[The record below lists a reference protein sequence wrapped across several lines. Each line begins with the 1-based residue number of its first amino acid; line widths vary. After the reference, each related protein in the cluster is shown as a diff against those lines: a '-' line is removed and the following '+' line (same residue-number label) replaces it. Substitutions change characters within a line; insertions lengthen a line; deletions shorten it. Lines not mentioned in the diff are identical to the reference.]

1 MKSNFITLA
10 LGLVLGLA
18 VPSSAV
24 IAQDQ
29 VDVGLF
35 QNNNMLEVR
44 VKPSAEFNGIFSSI
58 VFTIKWD
65 RSTGATLGNVAQ
77 EGAVQQYIPISR
89 SGNVHENGPLNYQV
103 YAGFGTQ
110 SLASQGVSWNAGEE
124 YVIAT
129 IPVTG
134 KAEFEL
140 VNDAWTAVPAHNAN
154 YYVSLGGHDKTGIIY
169 KSITTA
175 EEDGSVVIQPNPNNG
190 QFTFSFVNNAAMDI
204 DVDVVNSLGQSI
216 FNDKIPAF
224 EGTYRKEMDITTMS
238 NGVYYL
244 KVKRGEFSSV
254 HKIVYR

>member
-1 MKSNFITLA
+1 MTLA
-10 LGLVLGLA
+10 MGLVLGLA
-18 VPSSAV
+18 IPFSGAK
-24 IAQDQ
+24 AQDQ

-44 VKPSAEFNGIFSSI
+44 VKPASNFDGVFSSI

-65 RSTGATLGNVAQ
+65 RTTGATLGTLSQ
-77 EGAVQQYIPISR
+77 EGAVQQYIPIDR

-103 YAGFGTQ
+103 FAGFGTQ
-110 SLASQGVSWNAGEE
+110 TLASRGVSWNAGEE

-140 VNDAWTAVPAHNAN
+140 VNDAWTATPAHNAN
-154 YYVSLGGHDKTGIIY
+154 YYVSLGGHDRTGIIY

-190 QFTFSFVNNAAMDI
+190 QFTFSFVNNSPLDI
-204 DVDVVNSLGQSI
+204 NVEVVNSLGQSV
-216 FNDKIPAF
+216 FNDKVPAF
-224 EGTYRKEMDITTMS
+224 EGTYRKEMDITSMS

-244 KVKRGEFSSV
+244 KVKRGEYSSV